1 MANYTFDP
9 SWLLH
14 VDWMSDE
21 DSGPENIEDLRG
33 DDQEDAV
40 QNWREDMLER
50 LGFKDLQD
58 DDHDDVAILEVVHP
72 EWRSKYVG
80 GRKLSI

>member
-21 DSGPENIEDLRG
+21 DSGPENVEGLQG

-40 QNWREDMLER
+40 QSWREDMLER
-50 LGFKDLQD
+50 LGFKDPQD
-58 DDHDDVAILEVVHP
+58 DELDDLAILEVVHP
-72 EWRSKYVG
+72 EWRSDYVSNCV
-80 GRKLSI
+80 LSV